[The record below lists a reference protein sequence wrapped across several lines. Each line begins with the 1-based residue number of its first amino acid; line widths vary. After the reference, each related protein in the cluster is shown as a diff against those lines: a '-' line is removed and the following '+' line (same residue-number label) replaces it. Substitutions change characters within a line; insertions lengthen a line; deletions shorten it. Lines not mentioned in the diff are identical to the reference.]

1 MQTIDL
7 IKRPIPLS
15 SAWVMKASSHKMDAP
30 NFTCISI
37 SLLHYDLPQALQAY
51 FIRSKRAQALEY
63 ATALCSR
70 SAFPIFTNKEI
81 LLCKLPFLDFLHK
94 SYSLYSSLLKSLSKN
109 KPLPA
114 SMWLL
119 SNFSNSSLKNRLTI

>member
-1 MQTIDL
+1 
-7 IKRPIPLS
+7 
-15 SAWVMKASSHKMDAP
+15 MDAP

-81 LLCKLPFLDFLHK
+81 LLCKLPFLDFF
-94 SYSLYSSLLKSLSKN
+94 
-109 KPLPA
+109 A
-114 SMWLL
+114 
-119 SNFSNSSLKNRLTI
+119 